1 MSSDKMLSQNKS
13 WSSLS
18 ECPAVAGKRQGYNR
32 KNFTWNVA
40 PLSVAKPLLLIV
52 DDDPLISES
61 LSFAFAQEYDVL
73 TSHSRSHARSLLR
86 QLRNPP
92 RLALV
97 DLGLPPLPHRP
108 DEGFALIGDL
118 LASYP
123 DLKIVVLSGQ
133 SDDENARHAR
143 TLGAVEFVAKPCDPA
158 HLAELF
164 RQVLRFDSSSQTE
177 AQ

>member
-86 QLRNPP
+86 PERRRKCPP
-92 RLALV
+92 RTDTGGRRIRRQAL
-97 DLGLPPLPHRP
+97 RP
-108 DEGFALIGDL
+108 G
-118 LASYP
+118 
-123 DLKIVVLSGQ
+123 
-133 SDDENARHAR
+133 
-143 TLGAVEFVAKPCDPA
+143 PA
-158 HLAELF
+158 G
-164 RQVLRFDSSSQTE
+164 
-177 AQ
+177 